1 MELTLNDFVC
11 VVILASLAAVA
22 AFTAIS
28 RFFHWKSE
36 RKIKQLV
43 TVCRLCGHVFFNEQE
58 MDLIH
63 CKACHAANRKHGNGK
78 LG

>member
-1 MELTLNDFVC
+1 MELTLNDFVYT
-11 VVILASLAAVA
+11 VIIASLVAVVF
-22 AFTAIS
+22 FTAVS
-28 RFFHWKSE
+28 RFFHWNNE

-58 MDLIH
+58 LNLIH
-63 CKACHAANRKHGNGK
+63 CKSCHAANRKHGNGK